1 MKLILILALVSITL
15 CTNTVQDYNE
25 AETYADGRQ
34 VMGLNYGMGSNG
46 GYNVENPGLFK
57 KARMVDHLFKTDYNY
72 SSEPSLKES
81 VDEVPSITNY
91 YDGEVKLNVMKVNCK
106 VYHNYNDC
114 IHQAQCGWC
123 HQGSKCIMGNS
134 MGPLE
139 DCPRAQY
146 VFSNPFGALKEF
158 RVNNHDVGGL
168 SIQTISGD
176 NMHRRP

>member
-1 MKLILILALVSITL
+1 MKLILVLSLVGISL
-15 CTNTVQDYNE
+15 CIKASQDYNE
-25 AETYADGRQ
+25 AEAYADGRQ

-46 GYNVENPGLFK
+46 GYIVENPKNFK
-57 KARMVDHLFKTDYNY
+57 TVRTVDHLFKTDYMY
-72 SSEPSLKES
+72 EPSMKEA

-123 HQGSKCIMGNS
+123 NQGSKCIMGNS

-146 VFSNPFGALKEF
+146 VFSNPFGDVNRY
-158 RVNNHDVGGL
+158 RVTNHDVGGL
-168 SIQTISGD
+168 SIKTISGD
-176 NMHRRP
+176 NMLKRSR